1 MGGCLTK
8 VAAPRKHLFIKK
20 TMFKNTLIAGA
31 LFVGAIFALYGN
43 EVLIE
48 QQQYKVDIQKE
59 TMWSLGI
66 GTKN

>member
-1 MGGCLTK
+1 M
-8 VAAPRKHLFIKK
+8 I
-20 TMFKNTLIAGA
+20 KNTLIAGA